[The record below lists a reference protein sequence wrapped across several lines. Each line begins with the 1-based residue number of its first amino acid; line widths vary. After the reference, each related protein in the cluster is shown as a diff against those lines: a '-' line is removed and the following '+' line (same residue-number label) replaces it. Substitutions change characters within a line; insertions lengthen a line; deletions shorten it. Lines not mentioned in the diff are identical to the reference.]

1 MSIVNGCVSEK
12 TRLLSKHYDFD
23 YNKDLTELE
32 QLKKRF
38 KDNQKVL
45 RTQPARKDLFLEN
58 HTLSKRMKELKMQE
72 KTRKVS

>member
-1 MSIVNGCVSEK
+1 MMSIVNGCVSEK

-38 KDNQKVL
+38 KDNQK
-45 RTQPARKDLFLEN
+45 T
-58 HTLSKRMKELKMQE
+58 S
-72 KTRKVS
+72 